1 VTYLITVHST
11 KAHRAQRFAKAL
23 ERAMQSKDVGARP
36 IAEALGASR
45 TSVMYWRTGRILP
58 RLETAHR
65 LAAALDAPVLVKL
78 AIELR
83 TKVCPIDDVR
93 FVDDTG
99 SDNRTYCS
107 SSCQSVSQKQRAGR
121 PIRETAVRFER
132 ALRRHRDAVAAFC
145 NGCEPEGRC
154 TTADCTL
161 RPVSPLPLVDVGPV
175 IEAVTSKRQGWTDPD
190 RRQRDSER
198 QTRTWAAMTPEERVA
213 RIAAAATASK
223 RARGLL
229 EAEVAS

>member
-1 VTYLITVHST
+1 VTHLITVHST
-11 KAHRAQRFAKAL
+11 KAHRAQRFGKAL
-23 ERAMQSKDVGARP
+23 DRAMQSKDVGTRP
-36 IAEALGASR
+36 VAEALGASR

-65 LAAALDAPVLVKL
+65 LAAALDAPILVKL
-78 AIELR
+78 AIDLR

-107 SSCQSVSQKQRAGR
+107 SSCQRVSQKQRVGR

-161 RPVSPLPLVDVGPV
+161 RPVSPLPLVDAGPV
-175 IEAVTSKRQGWTDPD
+175 AEAVTSKRNGYSDPD
-190 RRQRDSER
+190 RRQRDSQR
-198 QTRTWAAMTPEERVA
+198 QARLWSTLTPEERAA
-213 RIAAAATASK
+213 RIANAAAASR
-223 RARGLL
+223 RARGL
-229 EAEVAS
+229 AVEVVA